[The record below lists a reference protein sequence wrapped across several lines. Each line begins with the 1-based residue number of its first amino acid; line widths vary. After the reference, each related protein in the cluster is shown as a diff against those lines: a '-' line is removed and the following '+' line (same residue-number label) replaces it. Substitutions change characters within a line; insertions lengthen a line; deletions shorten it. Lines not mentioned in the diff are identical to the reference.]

1 MARTQLRRATD
12 RLSVPRRPRLGIA
25 TVWFAAF
32 WVAGVR
38 PSLAALLG
46 AWSVYW
52 SLSER
57 PRVGLEWAGFGLIL
71 TAMFALLAVETY
83 L

>member
-1 MARTQLRRATD
+1 MARTQLRRQTD
-12 RLSVPRRPRLGIA
+12 RLSVRRRPRLGIA

-38 PSLAALLG
+38 PSLAALLA
-46 AWSVYW
+46 AWSIYW

-57 PRVGLEWAGFGLIL
+57 PEVGLHWAVFGAIL
-71 TAMFALLAVETY
+71 TATFVLLAVETY
-83 L
+83 V

>member
-1 MARTQLRRATD
+1 MARTQLRRVTD

-38 PSLAALLG
+38 PSLAALLA

-57 PRVGLEWAGFGLIL
+57 PRVGLEWAGFGVIL

>member
-1 MARTQLRRATD
+1 MVRTQLRRATD
-12 RLSVPRRPRLGIA
+12 RLSVPRRPRLGLA
-25 TVWFAAF
+25 TVWFVAF

-38 PSLAALLG
+38 PSLAAVLG

-57 PRVGLEWAGFGLIL
+57 PEVGLEWAGFGVVL

>member
-57 PRVGLEWAGFGLIL
+57 PKVGLEWAGFGVIL

>member
-1 MARTQLRRATD
+1 M
-12 RLSVPRRPRLGIA
+12 SVPRRPRLGIA
-25 TVWFAAF
+25 TIWFAAF

-38 PSLAALLG
+38 PSLAALLA

-52 SLSER
+52 SVSER
-57 PRVGLEWAGFGLIL
+57 PEIGLEWACFGAVL
-71 TAMFALLAVETY
+71 TAVFVLLAVETY

>member
-1 MARTQLRRATD
+1 M
-12 RLSVPRRPRLGIA
+12 SVPRRPRVGIA

-38 PSLAALLG
+38 PSLAALLA
-46 AWSVYW
+46 AWTVYW

-57 PRVGLEWAGFGLIL
+57 PQVGLEWAAFGVVL
-71 TAMFALLAVETY
+71 TAMFVLLSLETY

>member
-1 MARTQLRRATD
+1 
-12 RLSVPRRPRLGIA
+12 V
-25 TVWFAAF
+25 AF

-57 PRVGLEWAGFGLIL
+57 PQVGLEWAAFGLVV
-71 TAMFALLAVETY
+71 TAMSVLLAVETY

>member
-1 MARTQLRRATD
+1 MAHIQVQRATD
-12 RLSVPRRPRLGIA
+12 RLHVPRRPRLGIA
-25 TVWFAAF
+25 IVWFAAF

-38 PSLAALLG
+38 PSLAALLA

-57 PRVGLEWAGFGLIL
+57 PKVGLEWAGFGVIL
-71 TAMFALLAVETY
+71 TALFLVLAVETY

>member
-1 MARTQLRRATD
+1 MAHTQLRRATD

-38 PSLAALLG
+38 PSIAALLA

-57 PRVGLEWAGFGLIL
+57 PKVGLEWAAFGVIL

>member
-1 MARTQLRRATD
+1 MAHTQVQRATD
-12 RLSVPRRPRLGIA
+12 RLRVRRRPRLCIA
-25 TVWFAAF
+25 IVWFAAF

-38 PSLAALLG
+38 PSLAALLA

-57 PRVGLEWAGFGLIL
+57 PKVGLEWAGFAVIL
-71 TAMFALLAVETY
+71 TALFVVLAVETY

>member
-1 MARTQLRRATD
+1 MARTPLLRATD
-12 RLSVPRRPRLGIA
+12 RLTVPRRPRLGIA
-25 TVWFAAF
+25 TIWFAAF

-57 PRVGLEWAGFGLIL
+57 PKVGLSWACFGLIL
-71 TAMFALLAVETY
+71 TAMFVVLAVETY

>member
-12 RLSVPRRPRLGIA
+12 RLSVPRRPRVGLV
-25 TVWFAAF
+25 TVWFVAF

-57 PRVGLEWAGFGLIL
+57 PRVGLEWACFGLL
-71 TAMFALLAVETY
+71 VTAMCVLLAVETY
-83 L
+83 A

>member
-1 MARTQLRRATD
+1 M
-12 RLSVPRRPRLGIA
+12 SVPRRPRLGIA

-38 PSLAALLG
+38 PSLAALLA
-46 AWSVYW
+46 AWTVYW

-57 PRVGLEWAGFGLIL
+57 PQVGLEWAAFGVVL
-71 TAMFALLAVETY
+71 TAMFVLLSMETY

>member
-1 MARTQLRRATD
+1 MARTQLRRVTD

-38 PSLAALLG
+38 PSLAALLA

-57 PRVGLEWAGFGLIL
+57 PKVGLEWAGFGVIL

>member
-1 MARTQLRRATD
+1 M
-12 RLSVPRRPRLGIA
+12 SVRRRPRLGIA

-38 PSLAALLG
+38 PSLAALLA

-57 PRVGLEWAGFGLIL
+57 PRVGLHWAAFGAIL
-71 TAMFALLAVETY
+71 TATFVLLAVETY
-83 L
+83 V

>member
-1 MARTQLRRATD
+1 M
-12 RLSVPRRPRLGIA
+12 SVPRRPRLGIA
-25 TVWFAAF
+25 TIWFAAF

-57 PRVGLEWAGFGLIL
+57 PKVGLEWAGFGVVI
-71 TAMFALLAVETY
+71 TAMFVLLAVETY